1 AEGCYNCHSQM
12 IRPILAEVQRYG
24 DYSKPGESVYDHPH
38 QWGSRRIGPDLARE
52 GGKQSDLWHYLHF
65 QKPGEMVPGSI
76 MPPYAW
82 LEKKEL
88 DFESIPVRVNAI
100 KLLHPGD
107 KHWDSYAFND
117 NKAYPLGDASVEHA
131 EAQALAVAQRIEEQG
146 GPPAEQL
153 ADKQVVAIIAY
164 LQRLG
169 TDLTREPA
177 VDVEPVEESAPA
189 EAAAPTTPAP
199 TLGSVN
205 GGR

>member
-1 AEGCYNCHSQM
+1 
-12 IRPILAEVQRYG
+12 
-24 DYSKPGESVYDHPH
+24 SKPGESVYDHPF

-65 QKPGEMVPGSI
+65 QKPAEMVPGSI

-100 KLLHPGD
+100 RLLHPGD
-107 KHWDSYAFND
+107 PNWERFSHNE
-117 NKAYPLGDASVEHA
+117 NKPYPFGDDAVVHA
-131 EAQALAVAQRIEEQG
+131 EAQALEVAERIEEQG

-153 ADKQVVAIIAY
+153 ADKQVVAVIAY

-169 TDLTREPA
+169 TDLTRAPDAEQA
-177 VDVEPVEESAPA
+177 PVEEAGPA
-189 EAAAPTTPAP
+189 EAAALATPPT
-199 TLGSVN
+199 TLGSVK